1 MKYNNTL
8 RETRCFLDT
17 ENTIYDLC
25 MVQIEFGNGMA
36 NRQKATGSIIKFGN
50 KLLLATAAHCIFDT
64 YTKSFTTN
72 LNIFLY
78 AEKLK
83 KKCTIS
89 KAYLHKKWIEEGALQ
104 YDTAFALFDTDTFN
118 PDCYYQYAIEPKFNL
133 SRDLNYS
140 IKGLTPRYFRIFT
153 KSTTAS
159 GKATQHKK
167 YPQIIQGIK
176 CNNKNGMS
184 GGPWLTMHED
194 QVVQNSVSSFS
205 FKNNN
210 EILWSP
216 YWGKEIESV
225 LHVACGI
232 HIDSD
237 NIIEKKYI

>member
-1 MKYNNTL
+1 V
-8 RETRCFLDT
+8 FILDT

-25 MVQIEFGNGMA
+25 MVQIEFGNGIA
-36 NRQKATGSIIKFGN
+36 KRQKATGSIIKFGN

-78 AEKLK
+78 VEQLK
-83 KKCTIS
+83 KRYTIS
-89 KAYLHKKWIEEGALQ
+89 KAFLHKRWIEDGNLQ
-104 YDTAFALFDTDTFN
+104 YDTAFALFDTDTFEPAN
-118 PDCYYQYAIEPKFNL
+118 YYQYAIEPKFNL

-140 IKGLTPRYFRIFT
+140 IKGLSPSYFKILT
-153 KSTTAS
+153 KPTTVS
-159 GKATQHKK
+159 GKAKQHKE
-167 YPQIIQGIK
+167 YPKIIQGIK

-184 GGPWLTMHED
+184 GGPWLTMHEE

-205 FKNNN
+205 FKKTN

-216 YWGKEIESV
+216 YWGEEIESV

-237 NIIEKKYI
+237 TIVKNYI